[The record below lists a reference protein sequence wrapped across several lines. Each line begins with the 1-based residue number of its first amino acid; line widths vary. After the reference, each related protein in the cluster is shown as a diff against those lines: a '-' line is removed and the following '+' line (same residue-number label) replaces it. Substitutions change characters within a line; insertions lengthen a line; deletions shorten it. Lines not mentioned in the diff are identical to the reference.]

1 METQAGQIRAFI
13 AVELP
18 ETVMKFLSEMSLELK
33 RAGGDVKWVRPES
46 IHLTL
51 KFLGAVRN
59 DRVSAIE
66 MAVEPVFSR
75 YQSFRISAEGL
86 GAFPHL
92 SRPRVI
98 WAGLKDRSE
107 QLSALAALVESVVEP
122 LGFAREKRSFN
133 PHLTLGRV
141 RSNEGKTDL
150 VETVRQRMDV
160 VGPSFTVD
168 HAVLFQ
174 SILKPS
180 GAEYKPLRR
189 FNFSRNPGEDHKGQ

>member
-1 METQAGQIRAFI
+1 METKPGEIRAFI

-18 ETVMKFLSEMSLELK
+18 DAVREFLAEISAELK
-33 RAGGDVKWVRPES
+33 RTGGDVKWVRPES

-59 DRVSAIE
+59 ELVPEIE
-66 MAVEPVFSR
+66 AVAVPVFSR
-75 YQSFRISAEGL
+75 QQPFVVQAKGL

-92 SRPRVI
+92 GRPRVI
-98 WAGLKDRSE
+98 WAGLEDRE
-107 QLSALAALVESVVEP
+107 GRLGPLAGLVESAVVP
-122 LGFAREKRSFN
+122 LGIPRERKSFN

-141 RSNEGKTDL
+141 RSDKGRTDL
-150 VETVRQRMDV
+150 VETVRQRMEV
-160 VGPSFTVD
+160 IGPSFSVD

-180 GAEYKPLRR
+180 GAEYRALRR
-189 FNFSRNPGEDHKGQ
+189 FDFLPGPIDTD